1 MLNEKQIRAAKEYA
15 EGQKPTD
22 IAKNVGVS
30 RTTFYKWLENGEF
43 TSEVDRYLQEIKTSA
58 EKNMVGKVE
67 NYIRALE
74 DIAFTGKSEKNRA
87 DALTYLLDRVL
98 GRATTKVQD
107 ITEASDG
114 KEDTITWED
123 SEDNNILELKTGNN
137 GK

>member
-107 ITEASDG
+107 VTEPGDG
-114 KEDTITWED
+114 KQESITWED
-123 SEDNNILELKTGNN
+123 NRDNNILELKSAGS
-137 GK
+137 GE

>member
-107 ITEASDG
+107 ITEASDV